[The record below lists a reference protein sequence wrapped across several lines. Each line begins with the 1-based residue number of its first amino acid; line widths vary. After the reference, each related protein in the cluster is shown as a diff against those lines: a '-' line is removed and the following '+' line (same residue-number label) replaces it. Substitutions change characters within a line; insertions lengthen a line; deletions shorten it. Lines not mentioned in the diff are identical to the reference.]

1 MKTAPT
7 QTVNRADVERERAKE
22 LAREKARMNTS
33 GIIALVMAVAALV
46 LGIIAKSI

>member
-1 MKTAPT
+1 MKAAPVKVT
-7 QTVNRADVERERAKE
+7 KQVDDEAARQAAAMNR
-22 LAREKARMNTS
+22 N